1 MPLDEARRQVEEV
14 LGFIGLAEYLDR
26 YPSELSGG
34 QRRRVAIGRAVAA
47 KPRLVLFDSPTTGL
61 DPITA
66 KTVDREVIKLRDL
79 QQVTSILVTHDLN
92 DAFYTAAN
100 RAVQQQDGQVTIVPA
115 DADKADDARF
125 MVLKDGRID
134 FEGSAAELKASTDP
148 YLKRYLKTSL
158 SASGLAGEREALE
171 IRRGSGPRDARGL
184 APVLKS
190 AMVGMERMP
199 KRSASAGMRFGVHL
213 HRPARGPRC
222 AAPSWPAPAPS
233 CGTGRTTAPRSPR
246 ARESRRWPPARRT
259 WRRPGPR
266 SVPPATAMACW
277 HLPHR
282 VVRSSV
288 L

>member
-1 MPLDEARRQVEEV
+1 MLVSSAEAQSQPLGTQPPAVQFEHVALAFDDDVVLRDVSFSIPVGGMTVLLGASGSGKSLILKMILGLMRPDSGTIHINGVRTDNMPEAELMKLRPDIGMLFQEGALFDSLTVAENVGYRLIEEMGMPLDEARRHVEEV

-26 YPSELSGG
+26 FPSELSGG

-92 DAFYTAAN
+92 DAFYTAAH
-100 RAVQQQDGQVTIVPA
+100 RAVQQQDGQIVIIPA

-148 YLKRYLKTSL
+148 YLKRYLK
-158 SASGLAGEREALE
+158 
-171 IRRGSGPRDARGL
+171 D
-184 APVLKS
+184 
-190 AMVGMERMP
+190 
-199 KRSASAGMRFGVHL
+199 
-213 HRPARGPRC
+213 
-222 AAPSWPAPAPS
+222 
-233 CGTGRTTAPRSPR
+233 
-246 ARESRRWPPARRT
+246 
-259 WRRPGPR
+259 
-266 SVPPATAMACW
+266 
-277 HLPHR
+277 
-282 VVRSSV
+282 
-288 L
+288 